1 MANHINSY
9 LCVMGEGALERL
21 VHIITSHLTF
31 PVQNRAREGSF
42 AVLRDIAILLYEWCI
57 VNIIINL

>member
-1 MANHINSY
+1 MANHIDSY
-9 LCVMGEGALERL
+9 LCVIGEGAIERL

-42 AVLRDIAILLYEWCI
+42 AVLRDIEYSHVI
-57 VNIIINL
+57 